1 MASDAVVSVL
11 NHVWNVLEPLGH
23 PCALMGGMALAVW
36 SHPRFTR
43 DVDILVGVKGDEL
56 KPLLASLE
64 ASGCRPKQLPIP
76 NIVGSHSFI
85 HLLYT
90 PPDEFYDV
98 QFDLLLAESSLEIQ
112 ALDRTVQ
119 VEIDGI
125 DLPLKVL
132 SCEDLI
138 LFKLNAGRI
147 IDLADAAMLLRENLD
162 ELNLEYMSEWIAQYD
177 LRKDFQQIWSEVLP
191 SREMPNFGN

>member
-36 SHPRFTR
+36 SHPRYTR
-43 DVDILVGVKGDEL
+43 DVDILVGIKGDEL
-56 KPLLASLE
+56 KSLLASLE

-76 NIVGSHSFI
+76 NTVGNHSFI

-98 QFDLLLAESSLEIQ
+98 QFDLLLAEMPLEVS
-112 ALDRTVQ
+112 ALNRTVE

-147 IDLADAAMLLRENLD
+147 IDRADAAMLLRENID
-162 ELNLEYMSEWIAQYD
+162 ELDIKYLSGWVAQLDMSNE
-177 LRKDFQQIWSEVLP
+177 FQQIWIEALP
-191 SREMPNFGN
+191 SREMPGLAN